1 MFDARLTDVMV
12 TQVIKVNLHDTV
24 ALVEEK
30 MRVNRI
36 RHIPVLD
43 DQQLLVGI
51 VTYRDLLSFAHP
63 KRTEEGWVFDR
74 SEMNQF
80 ILRHIMTK
88 EPLTLKPSDTVAR
101 AVEIM
106 ANEKYGCIPVVDA
119 GKKLCGIVTQIDILK
134 WLGKKISKGLIS

>member
-12 TQVIKVNLHDTV
+12 TQVITVNLHDTV
-24 ALVEEK
+24 AVVEEK

-43 DQQLLVGI
+43 DNQRLVGM

-80 ILRHIMTK
+80 ILKHIMTK
-88 EPLTLKPSDTVAR
+88 EPVTLKPSDTVAR

-106 ANEKYGCIPVVDA
+106 ATEKYGCIPVVDDN
-119 GKKLCGIVTQIDILK
+119 KQLCGIVTQIDILK

>member
-1 MFDARLTDVMV
+1 VYDARLTDVMV
-12 TQVIKVNLHDTV
+12 TQVVVVNHSDGIAV
-24 ALVEEK
+24 VEEK
-30 MRVNRI
+30 MRLNRI

-43 DQQLLVGI
+43 DQQRLVGI
-51 VTYRDLLSFAHP
+51 VTYRDLLSFTHP

-88 EPLTLKPSDTVAR
+88 EPVTLKPTDTVAR

-106 ANEKYGCIPVVDA
+106 AHEKYGCIPVVDNEM
-119 GKKLCGIVTQIDILK
+119 KLRGIVTQIDILK